1 MTCGMFFALVRVM
14 AKSKKR
20 TEGMAFYRPERA
32 EGAEA
37 PLAQSG
43 VHAGFPSPADDFIE
57 RRLDLGRALVPHPEA
72 TFFARVEGDSMK
84 DECIED
90 GDLLVVD
97 KSVEAADGD
106 LTVSYLDGEFTLKRI
121 RLREG
126 KIRLVPANPR
136 YEMIEVTPENDFSVW
151 GVVTF
156 VVKKIGR

>member
-1 MTCGMFFALVRVM
+1 M

-20 TEGMAFYRPERA
+20 TEGMAFFRPERA

-126 KIRLVPANPR
+126 KTRLVPANPR

-156 VVKKIGR
+156 VVKKVGR

>member
-1 MTCGMFFALVRVM
+1 M

-20 TEGMAFYRPERA
+20 TEGMAFFRPERA

-151 GVVTF
+151 GVGTCVVTK
-156 VVKKIGR
+156 VGR

>member
-1 MTCGMFFALVRVM
+1 
-14 AKSKKR
+14 
-20 TEGMAFYRPERA
+20 
-32 EGAEA
+32 
-37 PLAQSG
+37 
-43 VHAGFPSPADDFIE
+43 
-57 RRLDLGRALVPHPEA
+57 
-72 TFFARVEGDSMK
+72 MK

-156 VVKKIGR
+156 VVKKVGR

>member
-1 MTCGMFFALVRVM
+1 MRNVFCVYPRM
-14 AKSKKR
+14 AKSKN
-20 TEGMAFYRPERA
+20 RPQGLEFFRPDQA
-32 EGAEA
+32 GSAEA

-43 VHAGFPSPADDFIE
+43 VHAGFPSPADDFVE

-121 RLREG
+121 RLRDG

-136 YEMIEVTPENDFSVW
+136 YEVIEITPENDFSVW